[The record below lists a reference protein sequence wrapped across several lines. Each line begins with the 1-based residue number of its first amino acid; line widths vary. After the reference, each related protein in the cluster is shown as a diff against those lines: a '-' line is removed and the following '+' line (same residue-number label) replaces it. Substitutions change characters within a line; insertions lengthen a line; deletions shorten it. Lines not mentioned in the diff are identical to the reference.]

1 MRKVFS
7 VALMAAVVCLIGMT
21 RDASATV
28 TITLVW
34 ETCAGGVSCTGVG
47 TNTLVVDGAGGQTAR
62 LGIYLTHDEV
72 DGIKGHSVSLAFD
85 TDLANELNVT
95 TGTMATNEWSGTD
108 VDAGLGGA
116 TYSPLLGGL
125 SGITESGTGGP
136 AGRLNSFE
144 SGSTGGVLPRNG
156 FEYFVGTTSTGE
168 TAPGSYRIGFA
179 QFLVNAGSATD
190 GDDIFSGLFNIN
202 VDGLLD
208 DTGAGTSVGSFGNA
222 AVNLVP
228 EPGTVSLLGLGLIGL
243 VLAGRRRS

>member
-7 VALMAAVVCLIGMT
+7 VALMAAVVCLVGMT

-28 TITLVW
+28 TISLVW
-34 ETCAGGVSCTGVG
+34 ETCAGGASCTGVG

-62 LGIYLTHDEV
+62 LGIYLTLDEV

-95 TGTMATNEWSGTD
+95 AGTMATNEWTGTD
-108 VDAGLGGA
+108 VDGTQGSALY
-116 TYSPLLGGL
+116 TPITGGL
-125 SGITESGTGGP
+125 SGITESSGAT
-136 AGRLNSFE
+136 AGRLNSYE
-144 SGSTGGVLPRNG
+144 SGSVSGVLPRNG
-156 FEYFVGTTSTGE
+156 FEYFVGTVSIG
-168 TAPGSYRIGFA
+168 TAPGTYRIGFA
-179 QFLVNAGSATD
+179 QFIVNGAITD
-190 GDDIFSGLFNIN
+190 GDDIFSGLFNTG

-208 DTGAGTSVGSFGNA
+208 DTGLGTSVGSFGNA
-222 AVNLVP
+222 AVNLIP